1 MNSQKYN
8 RKIRIE
14 QDGEVQ
20 DASGAWVTGWSTLAE
35 LWADV
40 RHTSGAEAIRGDAI
54 TSTARASVRI
64 RYRTGLTA
72 GMRVTVVSTGAI
84 YSVLSVLPDLQ
95 RREFV
100 DLVCEVVT

>member
-1 MNSQKYN
+1 MDAGRLNT
-8 RKIRIE
+8 RIRIE
-14 QDGEVQ
+14 ADGEVQ

-64 RYRTGLTA
+64 RYRTGIDA
-72 GMRVTVVSTGAI
+72 GMRVVVVSTGAVYNI
-84 YSVLSVLPDLQ
+84 VSVLPDLQ
-95 RREFV
+95 GQVFV

>member
-1 MNSQKYN
+1 MDAGRLNA
-8 RKIRIE
+8 RIRIE
-14 QDGEVQ
+14 ADGEYR
-20 DASGAWVTGWSTLAE
+20 DASGAWVTGWTTLAE
-35 LWADV
+35 TWANV
-40 RHTSGAEAIRGDAI
+40 RHTSGAEAIKGDQI
-54 TSTARASVRI
+54 VSTARASIRI

>member
-8 RKIRIE
+8 CRIRIE

-20 DASGAWVTGWSTLAE
+20 DASGAWVTGRATLAE
-35 LWADV
+35 TWANV
-40 RHTSGAEAIRGDAI
+40 RHTSGAEAIKGDQI
-54 TSTARASVRI
+54 VSTARASIRI

-72 GMRVTVVSTGAI
+72 GMRVTVVSTGAV
-84 YSVLSVLPDLQ
+84 YNSVSVLPDLQ
-95 RREFV
+95 GRVFV

>member
-1 MNSQKYN
+1 MDAGRLNT
-8 RKIRIE
+8 RIRIE
-14 QDGEVQ
+14 QDGEYR
-20 DASGAWVTGWSTLAE
+20 DASGAWVTGWATLAE
-35 LWADV
+35 TWANV
-40 RHTSGAEAIRGDAI
+40 RHTSGAEAIKGDQI
-54 TSTARASVRI
+54 VSTARASIRI

>member
-54 TSTARASVRI
+54 TSTARASIRI
-64 RYRTGLTA
+64 RYRTDIDA
-72 GMRVTVVSTGAI
+72 GMRVVVVSTGAVYNI
-84 YSVLSVLPDLQ
+84 VSVLPDLQ
-95 RREFV
+95 GRVFV

>member
-72 GMRVTVVSTGAI
+72 GMRVIVVSTGAV
-84 YSVLSVLPDLQ
+84 YNVLSVLPDLQ

>member
-1 MNSQKYN
+1 MDAGRLNT
-8 RKIRIE
+8 RIRIE

-20 DASGAWVTGWSTLAE
+20 DASGAWITGWSTLAE

-40 RHTSGAEAIRGDAI
+40 RHTSGAEAIKGDQI
-54 TSTARASVRI
+54 VSTARASIRI

>member
-20 DASGAWVTGWSTLAE
+20 DASGAWVTGWQPVAE
-35 LWADV
+35 VWANV
-40 RHTSGAEAIRGDAI
+40 QHGTGSEAIRGDA
-54 TSTARASVRI
+54 SVSKVEASIRI
-64 RYRTGLTA
+64 RYRGDITA
-72 GMRVTVVSTGAI
+72 GMRVIVIGTG
-84 YSVLSVLPDLQ
+84 SVYNITQVKPDLQ
-95 RREFV
+95 ALLSV